1 MSSSMGFGWHPIY
14 EMENNPFMFE
24 TTNHFSIWGHVQ
36 WLHVL
41 ACYRGYRTAITT
53 EGCISG
59 WSQSGNLSINQP
71 DKVIWL
77 VVSTILKNISQWE
90 GLSHILW
97 KIKNVPNHQPVIIIY
112 STLITSDKAQAI
124 APTIWSPA
132 KGPVQEPGVPGD
144 KGFPKRAKLWWFD
157 GDLTGIYMAIYD
169 LLWFMV
175 DFTTEHEFH
184 QRKWWIWHIYADHVE
199 LGSEK
204 NGDVNNQNFGLDR
217 PKHVWFHQVTKNG
230 DLVTKKFYIF
240 IYQVVPSTRRGGSF
254 ENRTWL

>member
-1 MSSSMGFGWHPIY
+1 MWVRQWEGWHPIY
-14 EMENNPFMFE
+14 EMENHPFMFE

-41 ACYRGYRTAITT
+41 ACHRGYRTAITT

-59 WSQSGNLSINQP
+59 WSQSGNLPINQP
-71 DKVIWL
+71 DK
-77 VVSTILKNISQWE
+77 
-90 GLSHILW
+90 
-97 KIKNVPNHQPVIIIY
+97 VIIIY

-132 KGPVQEPGVPGD
+132 KGPVQEPGAPGD
-144 KGFPKRAKLWWFD
+144 KGFPRAKLWWFD

-184 QRKWWIWHIYADHVE
+184 QRKWWIWHICWPCRTRFW
-199 LGSEK
+199 K
-204 NGDVNNQNFGLDR
+204 NGDVNNQNFGLDQ